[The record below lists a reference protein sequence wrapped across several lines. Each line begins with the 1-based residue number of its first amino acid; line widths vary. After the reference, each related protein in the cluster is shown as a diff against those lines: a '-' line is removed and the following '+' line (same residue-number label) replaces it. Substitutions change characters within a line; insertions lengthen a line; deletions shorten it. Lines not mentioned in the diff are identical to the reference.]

1 MKTLRQV
8 LDLEMHPAP
17 EPKPFRREFTNE
29 EILKTVIEIY
39 GKKKGGEKD
48 DRFNR

>member
-1 MKTLRQV
+1 MKSLAQV
-8 LDLEMHPAP
+8 LDLEMNPAP
-17 EPKPFRREFTNE
+17 EPKLIEREHTNSD
-29 EILKTVIEIY
+29 ILKTVIEIY